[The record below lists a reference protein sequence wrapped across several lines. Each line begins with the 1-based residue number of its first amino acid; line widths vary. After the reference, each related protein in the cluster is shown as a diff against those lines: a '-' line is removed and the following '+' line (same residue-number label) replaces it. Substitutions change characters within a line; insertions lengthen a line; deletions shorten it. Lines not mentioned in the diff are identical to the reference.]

1 MSKRKRQGSS
11 ARDKPIE
18 KRGSVGFVLG
28 GGWDNLCCGG
38 YTRLSENP
46 EVRMAV
52 GRIAELISTM
62 SIRLMANTESGDMRL
77 YNALSRRLDIA
88 PNRWM
93 TRKTLMAS
101 IVWTLLLD
109 GGGNAVVWP
118 RTSGGRLE
126 ELVPLAPSS
135 VSFRAD
141 GYGYQI
147 LVNGVPYDPDD
158 LLHFVANPST
168 QRPWF
173 GTGFRASLKDVVKNL
188 KQASTTKNAF
198 LSSEW
203 KPSVIVKVDGNS
215 EELTTPAGRQRLTEQ
230 YLKTTQAGAP
240 WMIPAEQMEVVQVK
254 PLSLNDLA
262 ISDSVKL
269 DKQAVAAILGVP
281 PYVVGLGTFNREE
294 WNHFISTTVMPIVR
308 GLEQEMTRK
317 LLLSPDWYISMNPWA
332 LYAYELKDL
341 SEIGANLYVRGMMT
355 GNEVR
360 GWLHLGPKEG
370 LDELVILENY
380 IPLGMIGEQKKLLQK
395 AGEQTNGNL

>member
-1 MSKRKRQGSS
+1 MSKRSKKGNS
-11 ARDKPIE
+11 ARDKPME
-18 KRGSVGFVLG
+18 RRSVGFVLG
-28 GGWDNLCCGG
+28 SGWDSLCCDG

-62 SIRLMANTESGDMRL
+62 TIRLMANTASGDVRL
-77 YNALSRRLDIA
+77 YNGLSRRLDIE

-93 TRKTLMAS
+93 TRKTMMAS
-101 IVWTLLLD
+101 IIWTLLLD

-118 RTSGGRLE
+118 RTSGGLLE

-135 VSFRAD
+135 VSFQSE
-141 GYGYQI
+141 GYGYRI
-147 LVNGVPYDPDD
+147 LVNGVPYDPDN
-158 LLHFVANPST
+158 LLHFVINPST
-168 QRPWF
+168 QRPWL

-215 EELTTPAGRQRLTEQ
+215 EELTSPSGRQRLADQ

-281 PYVVGLGTFNREE
+281 PYVVGLGAFNREE
-294 WNHFISTTVMPIVR
+294 WNHFISTTIMPIVR

-317 LLLSPDWYISMNPWA
+317 LLLSPDWYVSMNPWA
-332 LYAYELKDL
+332 LYAYDLKDL
-341 SEIGANLYVRGMMT
+341 SEIGANLFVRGMMT

-370 LDELVILENY
+370 LEELVILENY
-380 IPLGMIGEQKKLLQK
+380 IPLGMIGDQKKLLQE
-395 AGEQTNGNL
+395 AGEKINGNL

>member
-1 MSKRKRQGSS
+1 MSKRKRPGNS
-11 ARDKPIE
+11 ARDKPME

-28 GGWDNLCCGG
+28 SGWDNLCCDG

-62 SIRLMANTESGDMRL
+62 SIRLMENTASGDVRL
-77 YNALSRRLDIA
+77 YNALSRRLDIE

-93 TRKTLMAS
+93 TRKTMMAS
-101 IVWTLLLD
+101 IIWTLLLD

-118 RTSGGRLE
+118 RTSGGLLE

-135 VSFRAD
+135 VSFQAD

-147 LVNGVPYDPDD
+147 LVNGVPYDPDS

-173 GTGFRASLKDVVKNL
+173 GTGFRASLRDVVKNL

-203 KPSVIVKVDGNS
+203 KPSVIVKVDGNT
-215 EELTTPAGRQRLTEQ
+215 EELATQAGRQRLADQ

-281 PYVVGLGTFNREE
+281 PYVVGLGAFDREE
-294 WNHFISTTVMPIVR
+294 WNHFISTTIMPIVR

-317 LLLSPDWYISMNPWA
+317 LLLSPSWYISMNPWA
-332 LYAYELKDL
+332 LYAYDLKDL

-380 IPLGMIGEQKKLLQK
+380 IPLGMIGDQKKLLQE
-395 AGEQTNGNL
+395 AGETINGQN